1 MNALL
6 RRLLRFA
13 SVGSMGTGLQLV
25 VLASLTGLAGLHY
38 LVATAL
44 AVESA
49 IVHNF
54 LWHER
59 WTWSDRGRTDE
70 RLRRLVLFNGTTG
83 LVSILGNLLFMWLFV
98 GELSMHP
105 LAGNLASIACCASLN
120 FLLSDR
126 VVFV

>member
-1 MNALL
+1 
-6 RRLLRFA
+6 
-13 SVGSMGTGLQLV
+13 MGTGLQLAI
-25 VLASLTGLAGLHY
+25 LASLTGLAGVHY

-44 AVESA
+44 AVETA

-59 WTWSDRGRTDE
+59 WTWNDRRRSDG
-70 RLRRLVLFNGTTG
+70 RLRRLLLFNGTTG
-83 LVSILGNLLFMWLFV
+83 LVSILGNLSFMTLFV

-105 LAGNLASIACCASLN
+105 LAGNLAAIACCASLN
-120 FLLSDR
+120 FLLSHR

>member
-1 MNALL
+1 
-6 RRLLRFA
+6 
-13 SVGSMGTGLQLV
+13 MGTGLQLT

-38 LVATAL
+38 LTATAL
-44 AVESA
+44 AVEAA
-49 IVHNF
+49 ILHNF
-54 LWHER
+54 LWHEH
-59 WTWSDRGRTDE
+59 WTWGDRGRNGE

-83 LVSILGNLLFMWLFV
+83 LVSILGNLLFMRFFV

-120 FLLSDR
+120 FLFSDR

>member
-1 MNALL
+1 MKALL
-6 RRLLRFA
+6 LRLLRFA
-13 SVGSMGTGLQLV
+13 SVGSMGTGLQLT

-38 LVATAL
+38 LTATAL
-44 AVESA
+44 AVETA
-49 IVHNF
+49 ILHNF

-59 WTWSDRGRTDE
+59 WTWSDRGGNGE
-70 RLRRLVLFNGTTG
+70 RLRRLVRFNGAIG
-83 LVSILGNLLFMWLFV
+83 LVSILGNLLFMRFFV

-105 LAGNLASIACCASLN
+105 LVGSLASIACCASLN

>member
-1 MNALL
+1 MRALL
-6 RRLLRFA
+6 LRVLRFA
-13 SVGSMGTGLQLV
+13 SVGSMGTGLQLTL
-25 VLASLTGLAGLHY
+25 LASLTGLAGLHY

-44 AVESA
+44 AVEAA

-59 WTWSDRGRTDE
+59 WTWSDRSRNGA
-70 RLRRLVLFNGTTG
+70 RLRRLLLFNGTTG
-83 LVSILGNLLFMWLFV
+83 LVSILGNLLFMTLFV

-105 LAGNLASIACCASLN
+105 LAGSLASIACCASLN
-120 FLLSDR
+120 FLLSHR

>member
-1 MNALL
+1 
-6 RRLLRFA
+6 
-13 SVGSMGTGLQLV
+13 MGTGLQLA
-25 VLASLTGLAGLHY
+25 VLASLTGLGGLHY

-44 AVESA
+44 AVETA

-54 LWHER
+54 LWHEH
-59 WTWSDRGRTDE
+59 WTWSDRDRTGE

-83 LVSILGNLLFMWLFV
+83 LVSILGNLLFMWFFV
-98 GELSMHP
+98 GGLSMHP
-105 LAGNLASIACCASLN
+105 IVGNLASIACCASLN

>member
-1 MNALL
+1 
-6 RRLLRFA
+6 
-13 SVGSMGTGLQLV
+13 MGTGLQLT
-25 VLASLTGLAGLHY
+25 VLALLTGLAGLHY
-38 LVATAL
+38 LTATAL
-44 AVESA
+44 AVEAA

-59 WTWSDRGRTDE
+59 WTWGDRGRHGE
-70 RLRRLVLFNGTTG
+70 RLRRLLRFNGATG
-83 LVSILGNLLFMWLFV
+83 LVSIVGNLLLMRFFV

-105 LAGNLASIACCASLN
+105 LAGSLASIACCASLN

>member
-1 MNALL
+1 
-6 RRLLRFA
+6 
-13 SVGSMGTGLQLV
+13 MGTGLQLT
-25 VLASLTGLAGLHY
+25 VLASLTGLGGLHY

-44 AVESA
+44 AVETA

-59 WTWSDRGRTDE
+59 WTWSDRDRTGE

-83 LVSILGNLLFMWLFV
+83 LVSILGNLLFMWFFV
-98 GELSMHP
+98 GGLSMHP
-105 LAGNLASIACCASLN
+105 IVGNLASIACCASLN

>member
-1 MNALL
+1 LKALL
-6 RRLLRFA
+6 LRLLRFA
-13 SVGSMGTGLQLV
+13 SVGSMGTGLQLT
-25 VLASLTGLAGLHY
+25 VLASLTGLGGLHY
-38 LVATAL
+38 LLATAL
-44 AVESA
+44 AVETA

-59 WTWSDRGRTDE
+59 WTWSDRGRNGD

-83 LVSILGNLLFMWLFV
+83 LVSILGNLLFMWFFV
-98 GELSMHP
+98 GGLSMHP
-105 LAGNLASIACCASLN
+105 IVGNLASIACCASLN

>member
-1 MNALL
+1 
-6 RRLLRFA
+6 
-13 SVGSMGTGLQLV
+13 MGTGLQLT
-25 VLASLTGLAGLHY
+25 VLASLTGLVGLHY

-44 AVESA
+44 AVETA

-59 WTWSDRGRTDE
+59 WTWSDRSRSGG
-70 RLRRLVLFNGTTG
+70 RLRRLLLFNGTTG
-83 LVSILGNLLFMWLFV
+83 LVSILGNVSFMALFV
-98 GELSMHP
+98 GELSISP

-120 FLLSDR
+120 FLLNHR

>member
-1 MNALL
+1 MRALL
-6 RRLLRFA
+6 LRLLRFA
-13 SVGSMGTGLQLV
+13 SVGSMGTSLQLL
-25 VLASLTGLAGLHY
+25 VLATLIGFAGLHY
-38 LVATAL
+38 LTATAL
-44 AVESA
+44 AVETA

-59 WTWSDRGRTDE
+59 WTWGDRGRHGE
-70 RLRRLVLFNGTTG
+70 RLRRLLRFNGATG
-83 LVSILGNLLFMWLFV
+83 LVSILGNLLFMRFFV

-105 LAGNLASIACCASLN
+105 LAGSLASIACCASLN

>member
-1 MNALL
+1 LKALL
-6 RRLLRFA
+6 LRLLRFA
-13 SVGSMGTGLQLV
+13 SVGSMGTGLQLA
-25 VLASLTGLAGLHY
+25 VLASLTGIGGLHY

-44 AVESA
+44 AVETA

-59 WTWSDRGRTDE
+59 WTWSDRGRNGD

-83 LVSILGNLLFMWLFV
+83 LASILGNLLFMWLFV

-105 LAGNLASIACCASLN
+105 LAGNLASIGCCASVN
-120 FLLSDR
+120 FLVNDR

>member
-1 MNALL
+1 MRTLLL
-6 RRLLRFA
+6 RLIRFA
-13 SVGSMGTGLQLV
+13 SVGSMGMGLQLT

-38 LVATAL
+38 LIATAL
-44 AVESA
+44 AVEAA

-59 WTWSDRGRTDE
+59 WTWSDRGRNGE
-70 RLRRLVLFNGTTG
+70 GLRRLVRFHGAIG
-83 LVSILGNLLFMWLFV
+83 LVSILGNLLFMRYFV

>member
-1 MNALL
+1 
-6 RRLLRFA
+6 
-13 SVGSMGTGLQLV
+13 MGTGLQLA
-25 VLASLTGLAGLHY
+25 VLASLTGIGGLHY

-44 AVESA
+44 AVETA

-59 WTWSDRGRTDE
+59 WTWSDRGRNGD

-83 LVSILGNLLFMWLFV
+83 LASILGNLLFMWLFV

-105 LAGNLASIACCASLN
+105 LAGNLASIGCCASVN
-120 FLLSDR
+120 FLVNDR

>member
-1 MNALL
+1 
-6 RRLLRFA
+6 
-13 SVGSMGTGLQLV
+13 MGTGLQLTL
-25 VLASLTGLAGLHY
+25 LASLTGLAGLHY

-44 AVESA
+44 AVEAA

-59 WTWSDRGRTDE
+59 WTWSDRSRNGA
-70 RLRRLVLFNGTTG
+70 RLRRLLLFNGTTG
-83 LVSILGNLLFMWLFV
+83 LVSILGNLLFMTLFV

-105 LAGNLASIACCASLN
+105 LAGSLASIACCASLN
-120 FLLSDR
+120 FLLSHR